1 MSKQR
6 SRSHLFVQHLR
17 PAARCFA
24 DMPGLEALLESWVF
38 AGRRAWP
45 EVVLPEEDFLRHV
58 AQRLVPSGEPEDAL
72 AAVPVADLYLACA
85 CERGLPSA
93 HAALER
99 HLFPK
104 VARAISRVRGGGVD
118 AKEVLQQLRQRLL
131 VPSKDGGEP
140 RIAEYQ
146 GGGPLA
152 AWLRAAA
159 VRTALNLQRA
169 EGRRARAEEDADGS
183 MFERVGEAGD
193 DLELDYLRRRHQE
206 DFREALSG
214 ALASLSPRERTVLR
228 LHVVDGVS
236 LESIGVMY
244 RAHKSTVSRWVSNAR
259 QTVLVGVRER
269 LAERLRLSSGE
280 LHSLM
285 HAVRSQLDLS
295 LSGLLRG
302 EPEPG

>member
-1 MSKQR
+1 MSKQH
-6 SRSHLFVQHLR
+6 SRSHLFVQHLP
-17 PAARCFA
+17 PAARRCA
-24 DMPGLEALLESWVF
+24 EVPGLETLLESWVST
-38 AGRRAWP
+38 GRHAWP
-45 EVVLPEEDFLRHV
+45 DVVLPEEDFLRHV
-58 AQRLVPSGEPEDAL
+58 AQRLVPGQEPADTL
-72 AAVPVADLYLACA
+72 AAVPVSDLYLACA
-85 CERGLPSA
+85 CARGLPAA

-99 HLFPK
+99 HFFPK
-104 VARAISRVRGGGVD
+104 VASAISRVRGGGVD

-131 VPSKDGGEP
+131 VPAQDGAEP

-159 VRTALNLQRA
+159 VRMALNLQRA
-169 EGRRARAEEDADGS
+169 EGRRARAEEDGDGT
-183 MFERVGEAGD
+183 MFERVGEAGRD
-193 DLELDYLRRRHQE
+193 IELDYLRRRHQQ
-206 DFREALSG
+206 DFRDALSG
-214 ALASLSPRERTVLR
+214 ALATLSARERTVLR

-244 RAHKSTVSRWVSNAR
+244 RAHKSTVSRWMSQAR

-269 LAERLRLSSGE
+269 LAERLQLSSGE

-285 HAVRSQLDLS
+285 HAVRSQLDMS

-302 EPEPG
+302 EPGPG